1 MSVPPQQPGPFG
13 QPGPYGQQPDGF
25 GQQPG
30 GYGQQPGGF
39 GQPGQPGQQPG
50 PPPGYGQQLGY
61 PPSGGFPAPGPQQPG
76 YGPPAGAFP
85 GQQPP
90 PGYPPQGYPG
100 QPGGFPGQQPPT
112 GFPGYP
118 GGPGGPGG
126 KNKAMPWLL
135 AGGGVV
141 VVGVVVVLLFVFGVF
156 GGKGSTSSPDQ
167 LMRALVDAVNKQDNN
182 AANAL
187 ACSGA
192 PSVTDNQGLQLPKN
206 AQLKATVSGPAQVN
220 GTKATGTVHLNFKQ
234 SGHTFDVDGTVSM
247 QQQSG
252 KWCIPDNGF
261 AADTK
266 STKIDGLTPQQ
277 FAGGGSGDSGLSPS
291 LPDTSGLSPS
301 VPDSLPGDGGASVPP
316 SN

>member
-30 GYGQQPGGF
+30 GFGQQPGGY

-50 PPPGYGQQLGY
+50 PPPGYGQQPGY
-61 PPSGGFPAPGPQQPG
+61 PPSGGFPPPGGQQPG
-76 YGPPAGAFP
+76 YGPPPGAFP

-90 PGYPPQGYPG
+90 PGYPPQQGYPG
-100 QPGGFPGQQPPT
+100 GAFPGQQPP
-112 GFPGYP
+112 GYPGYP

-156 GGKGSTSSPDQ
+156 GGSKGSTNSPDQ
-167 LMRALVDAVNKQDNN
+167 LAQAVADVLTTQDT
-182 AANAL
+182 AKANTL
-187 ACSGA
+187 SCDGT
-192 PSVTDNQGLQLPKN
+192 PSVGNSQDLQQLKN
-206 AQLKATVSGPAQVN
+206 AQVKATVSGKAQIN
-220 GTKATGTVHLNFKQ
+220 GNKATATIHLNFQ
-234 SGHTFDVDGTVSM
+234 SSGHTIDMDGTVSM
-247 QQQSG
+247 QQQGG
-252 KWCIPDNGF
+252 KWCVPNNGF
-261 AADTK
+261 AANNSSMK
-266 STKIDGLTPQQ
+266 VDGQS
-277 FAGGGSGDSGLSPS
+277 FNGGGSSGLSGGGS
-291 LPDTSGLSPS
+291 DTPS